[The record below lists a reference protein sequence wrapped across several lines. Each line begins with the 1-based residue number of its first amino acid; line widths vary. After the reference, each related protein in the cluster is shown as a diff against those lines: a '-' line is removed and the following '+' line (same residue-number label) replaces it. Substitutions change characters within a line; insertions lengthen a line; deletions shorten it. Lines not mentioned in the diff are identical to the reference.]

1 MKFIVKQIQYNSDN
15 YHETVSLRDKILRKP
30 LGLSFTQDYLEK
42 EVNDIHLAVFLDG
55 KIVGCLILTPL
66 VNEQIQMR
74 QVAVDSSLQKSGVGR
89 LLVEASERLAKDL
102 GFKELILHARETAIP
117 FYLKLNYEI
126 YGEPYTEVS
135 IPHRNMKK
143 AL

>member
-15 YHETVSLRDKILRKP
+15 YHESVSLRDKILRKP
-30 LGLSFTQDYLEK
+30 LGLSFTQEFLEK
-42 EVNDIHLAVFLDG
+42 EVDDIHLAVFLDE

-66 VNEQIQMR
+66 VNEQIQIR

-89 LLVEASERLAKDL
+89 LLVETSEGLAKEL